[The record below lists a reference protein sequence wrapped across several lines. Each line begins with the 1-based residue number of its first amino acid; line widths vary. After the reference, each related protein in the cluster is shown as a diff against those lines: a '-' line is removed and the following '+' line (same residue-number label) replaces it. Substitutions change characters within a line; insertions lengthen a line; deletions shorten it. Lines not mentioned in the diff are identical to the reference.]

1 MYKSVRR
8 RNDRCD
14 SRFSDITL
22 NGTGRPVR
30 AIVSECS
37 VDCILNT
44 TGRITFDM
52 VCTDVLRSFGD
63 VFDRHPAPM
72 RKRSYMSVNEL
83 GNVLKR
89 FGDKHEGAVSTV
101 YELESRIKQE
111 LMNFYPNGISYGD
124 GSGRVYNR
132 SYQPS
137 DYKIIFAG
145 LFIDPP
151 GSAAQSTHEDVSAA
165 DRDAVW
171 NIVLPVELDEPYV
184 IAFSES
190 GGVHKGGR
198 EVGLREAAM
207 WDAGWPHRGLGND
220 TQKRRVFLH
229 LVFAPY
235 WMVSVRVTT
244 KGLDFGNMDNE
255 VQQTLRSFDGVD
267 VDFISRLHGKVG
279 CSKHASSISK
289 EYNDGR
295 DVHDSCGPMISW
307 VHWASVRRT
316 QFQEIV

>member
-1 MYKSVRR
+1 MQNLLRG
-8 RNDRCD
+8 RNGRCD
-14 SRFSDITL
+14 FRFSDITL

-30 AIVSECS
+30 AIVSECG
-37 VDCILNT
+37 VDRILNT
-44 TGRITFDM
+44 NGRISVDM

-63 VFDRHPAPM
+63 VFDRHIAPV
-72 RKRSYMSVNEL
+72 RQRSHMSVNDLE
-83 GNVLKR
+83 NVLKR
-89 FGDKHEGAVSTV
+89 FGDQYEGAVSTV

-151 GSAAQSTHEDVSAA
+151 GSAA

-190 GGVHKGGR
+190 GGVHTWG
-198 EVGLREAAM
+198 A
-207 WDAGWPHRGLGND
+207 
-220 TQKRRVFLH
+220 
-229 LVFAPY
+229 
-235 WMVSVRVTT
+235 
-244 KGLDFGNMDNE
+244 
-255 VQQTLRSFDGVD
+255 
-267 VDFISRLHGKVG
+267 
-279 CSKHASSISK
+279 
-289 EYNDGR
+289 
-295 DVHDSCGPMISW
+295 
-307 VHWASVRRT
+307 
-316 QFQEIV
+316 